1 MRPRRHSLGQ
11 DTTHRRDAAGEPVL
25 LLQED
30 VQAKFAAKG
39 IAASQLP
46 DVVFVS
52 VGPLMGADP
61 AGTARASDEAG
72 QAGSVQSLPPPV
84 VGGSGAGDRLQCQ
97 LLGTALAAEPVV
109 EAEFLPA
116 LDGLLGSRVV
126 NGQPAVEWV
135 GQSFD
140 LHASGPPCCCS
151 HQGYLKRPRRGSP
164 ERRRGSGNLVR
175 ATPCLCFRTATS
187 WPQFRGC
194 APLLSSQASSSN

>member
-1 MRPRRHSLGQ
+1 MVDLDQLACPGGFHAIAPAFGVALVEVAAPFGAQAALVEGTGTDATQAHSLGQ

-61 AGTARASDEAG
+61 AGTPRASDEAG

-126 NGQPAVEWV
+126 NGQPAVQWV
-135 GQSFD
+135 GQS
-140 LHASGPPCCCS
+140 LICML
-151 HQGYLKRPRRGSP
+151 QVL
-164 ERRRGSGNLVR
+164 LVVVHTK
-175 ATPCLCFRTATS
+175 AT
-187 WPQFRGC
+187 
-194 APLLSSQASSSN
+194 